1 MQTSSRL
8 PLALLVIG
16 LLLGICGLVWKLT
29 SAAEPPIEGPNV
41 AVTRVEVPPEPD
53 LVETQL
59 MPSSSEAVAKATNLV
74 VLVLSEDG
82 RHLPEAEVS
91 LTNSDGELFSSMG
104 GADLRNCLSGD
115 WTLVIRRKGVI
126 NYRKEIHVAKSTTER
141 VVVHMARVI
150 RITGTASNIFGEPP
164 GTFPIWFL
172 AEGETHPTQKQG
184 NRRLIGSVI
193 NSDDEFQVDV
203 PKSGSYHVSVG
214 PIDEVVMAT
223 EEAVKLRPGG
233 FSELTIVIGGG
244 TDLDVILDPVP
255 LRVSQGGIQ
264 LNAALMVR
272 SSDLNEDRQ
281 KRKRPGFVKR
291 SPVAP
296 GEKYARDRGRRAKAG
311 QNPGAEGKTESIK
324 PENILGPDKARPDG
338 VGRNRR
344 DEPGPDSTKSE
355 APQWQEFR
363 RATISPEGRCNFG
376 ILPTGLDMRLAITRP
391 RDRYESTETF
401 RLQPNTRTALIVQI
415 PGVRAEHIVKAQ
427 PIAELPMLV
436 DVLPPTEDDLK
447 PGFTWK

>member
-8 PLALLVIG
+8 PLALLVVG

-29 SAAEPPIEGPNV
+29 SAAELPIEGPNV
-41 AVTRVEVPPEPD
+41 PVTRVEVLPESD

-82 RHLPEAEVS
+82 RRLPEAEVS

-115 WTLVIRRKGVI
+115 WDLLIRQKGVI
-126 NYRKEIHVAKSTTER
+126 NHRQEIHVAKGTTER
-141 VVVHMARVI
+141 VVAHMARVI
-150 RITGTASNIFGEPP
+150 RITGTASNVFGNPP
-164 GTFPIWFL
+164 GTLPIWFL
-172 AEGETHPTQKQG
+172 AEGETHPTQRQG
-184 NRRLIGSVI
+184 SMKLAGSVI
-193 NSDDEFQVDV
+193 NSAGEFQVDV
-203 PKSGSYHVSVG
+203 PKKGSYRVSVG
-214 PIDEVVMAT
+214 PIGEVVMAT
-223 EEAVKLRPGG
+223 KEAVELHPGG
-233 FSELTIVIGGG
+233 FSELTIVVGGG
-244 TDLDVILDPVP
+244 TDLDVTIDPVP
-255 LRVSQGGIQ
+255 LRVSEGGIQ

-272 SSDLNEDRQ
+272 GSDLNAGSQ
-281 KRKRPGFVKR
+281 KRKRPGFLKR
-291 SPVAP
+291 PPVET
-296 GEKYARDRGRRAKAG
+296 GEKHVRNRGRQADDG
-311 QNPGAEGKTESIK
+311 QDPRTERRTESIK
-324 PENILGPDKARPDG
+324 PKEILGPDQARPDS

-344 DEPGPDSTKSE
+344 DEPGPGSTKSE